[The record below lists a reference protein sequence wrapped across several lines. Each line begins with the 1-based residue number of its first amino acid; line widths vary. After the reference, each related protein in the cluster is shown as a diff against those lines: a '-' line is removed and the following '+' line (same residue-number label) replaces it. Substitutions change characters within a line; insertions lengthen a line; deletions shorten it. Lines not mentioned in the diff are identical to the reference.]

1 MKLYFAYG
9 SNMLKTQMRE
19 RCPQSRKAGVAQ
31 LPDWRW
37 IIDANGFANVVP
49 EAGAFV
55 KGVLYEIG
63 YDDEAALD
71 LFEEVAAGTH
81 GKRSLP
87 MLFNGRTLIALC
99 YVNSATTEGVAKPDY
114 GQRLLSAFA
123 DAGFDKD
130 YLEKN
135 VSRFLPARAA

>member
-9 SNMLKTQMRE
+9 ANMLKSRMRE

-37 IIDANGFANVVP
+37 IIDANGFANVIP
-49 EAGAFV
+49 EAGACV

-63 YDDEAALD
+63 YEDEAALD
-71 LFEEVAAGTH
+71 KFEEVAAGTH
-81 GKRSLP
+81 RKRSLP

-99 YVNSATTEGVAKPDY
+99 YVNSATAEGKATPDY
-114 GQRLLSAFA
+114 GQHLLTAFA
-123 DAGFDKD
+123 DAGFGND
-130 YLEKN
+130 YMEKN
-135 VSRFLPARAA
+135 VSRFLAARAA